1 VLGRDAEW
9 AQIEQLLDL
18 APPGPRGV
26 ALEGEPG
33 IGKTTLWR
41 EAVSAARAAGYQVLA
56 TAPAEPDAALAF
68 AGLGDLFDGLP
79 EDVAASL
86 PGPQRRALDAALFV
100 DDAPDAVVGPQALP
114 RATQSVL
121 RRLGADGPLLV
132 AIDDEQWLDRAS
144 ARALGFALCRLR
156 DEHTRVLLA
165 RRPQSDGALWPELE
179 RGFGDSGLPAMVL
192 GSLDMGAIHRLLATN
207 VDPDIPRPLV
217 RRIYDVSSGN
227 PLYALA
233 IARELEASGLGD
245 DREQL
250 PIPTTLAGAIAQ
262 RLDRLGPEAGDP
274 LLVAAALSS
283 PTLSLIQA
291 VLPQFVFGDLDGAE
305 RARLIEVRGERLTF
319 THPLIAST
327 QYSRAPAERRR
338 ELHRILAEVVHDD
351 ERAHHLALGAE
362 APDREIAFALEEA
375 AGQAARRGAPEHAA
389 QLLEH
394 AARLTPADAIDARRS
409 RIVAAAERNW
419 TAGDGGRARALL
431 EPLLA
436 DLTDGAL
443 RARALKLLG
452 RIRSDDFEL
461 ATELY
466 EQALAQAGDHPRVA
480 AEIEDALAE
489 VYANRGDQE
498 AAVRH
503 VERAVELA
511 ELAGDRE
518 LLAATLAG
526 KAMTAFFHG
535 DGVQRDV
542 LNRAIEIEE
551 EEGDLIPSEY
561 PPSGN
566 LGCALFWSDQLE
578 SGRPQLHRA
587 LSYAAKH
594 GQEVMRGALLFHLA
608 HLEWLDGDIEEAQ
621 RCTADAVEAARAAG
635 DDQFDSYIL
644 WLKAFSAVSRGDLE
658 EARARG
664 NEAIDLAGR
673 IGDNFIVCF
682 STSIVAMV
690 ELWTGQPESAHER
703 VAPLR
708 DGLVGGSQGFVGSL
722 TLPFW
727 WIDIEALIAL
737 GRLDEVDPILKHLFT
752 RARGAQNPN
761 AVAIGHRCRGL
772 LLAADGE
779 LDDAIDELE
788 RAVTEHERRP
798 VPLDLGRTLLEKGTL
813 ERRAK
818 RKSVAKQSLERAL
831 SVLEPLQAALW
842 VNRARDELSRVGL
855 RRAAASD
862 GLTPAQTRVAE
873 LVVAG
878 MTNREIANTLYMSLR
893 TVETH
898 LTKVYRELGVRSRAQ
913 LIASMSAAGDEAI
926 GGGPRP
932 SPGPP
937 E

>member
-1 VLGRDAEW
+1 
-9 AQIEQLLDL
+9 
-18 APPGPRGV
+18 
-26 ALEGEPG
+26 
-33 IGKTTLWR
+33 
-41 EAVSAARAAGYQVLA
+41 
-56 TAPAEPDAALAF
+56 
-68 AGLGDLFDGLP
+68 
-79 EDVAASL
+79 
-86 PGPQRRALDAALFV
+86 
-100 DDAPDAVVGPQALP
+100 
-114 RATQSVL
+114 
-121 RRLGADGPLLV
+121 
-132 AIDDEQWLDRAS
+132 
-144 ARALGFALCRLR
+144 
-156 DEHTRVLLA
+156 
-165 RRPQSDGALWPELE
+165 
-179 RGFGDSGLPAMVL
+179 
-192 GSLDMGAIHRLLATN
+192 
-207 VDPDIPRPLV
+207 
-217 RRIYDVSSGN
+217 
-227 PLYALA
+227 
-233 IARELEASGLGD
+233 
-245 DREQL
+245 
-250 PIPTTLAGAIAQ
+250 
-262 RLDRLGPEAGDP
+262 
-274 LLVAAALSS
+274 
-283 PTLSLIQA
+283 
-291 VLPQFVFGDLDGAE
+291 
-305 RARLIEVRGERLTF
+305 
-319 THPLIAST
+319 
-327 QYSRAPAERRR
+327 
-338 ELHRILAEVVHDD
+338 
-351 ERAHHLALGAE
+351 
-362 APDREIAFALEEA
+362 
-375 AGQAARRGAPEHAA
+375 
-389 QLLEH
+389 
-394 AARLTPADAIDARRS
+394 
-409 RIVAAAERNW
+409 
-419 TAGDGGRARALL
+419 
-431 EPLLA
+431 
-436 DLTDGAL
+436 
-443 RARALKLLG
+443 
-452 RIRSDDFEL
+452 
-461 ATELY
+461 
-466 EQALAQAGDHPRVA
+466 
-480 AEIEDALAE
+480 
-489 VYANRGDQE
+489 
-498 AAVRH
+498 
-503 VERAVELA
+503 
-511 ELAGDRE
+511 
-518 LLAATLAG
+518 
-526 KAMTAFFHG
+526 
-535 DGVQRDV
+535 
-542 LNRAIEIEE
+542 
-551 EEGDLIPSEY
+551 
-561 PPSGN
+561 
-566 LGCALFWSDQLE
+566 
-578 SGRPQLHRA
+578 
-587 LSYAAKH
+587 
-594 GQEVMRGALLFHLA
+594 MRGALLFHLA

-788 RAVTEHERRP
+788 RAVTERERRP

-818 RKSVAKQSLERAL
+818 RKSAAKQSLERAL

-926 GGGPRP
+926 GRRAPAIARAARVGPGPRRVPEPPSRAPGRSPGSHPINGLGAPPLTEPRELKHSPVEANYITRASPRLHHPRHVGHATAGGRRHP
-932 SPGPP
+932 SPEPRRRSP
-937 E
+937 RW